1 MKITNFGIPSRFADY
16 EIDESCHLYKVEVF
30 DRAED
35 AKHGTHTTVAGE
47 LVTQDRDMSRNPSG
61 RRTGVALHF
70 WSEVNAAPEDKFVM
84 CIFQHKGGEFIQ
96 FKTLTEYEGKA
107 A

>member
-1 MKITNFGIPSRFADY
+1 MKITNYGTNFADY
-16 EIDESCHLYKVEVF
+16 EIDENCHLYKVEVF

-35 AKHGTHTTVAGE
+35 DTHGTHTTVAGE
-47 LVTQDRDMSRNPSG
+47 LVTQDRNMSGNPSS
-61 RRTGVALHF
+61 RRTGVVLHF
-70 WSEVNAAPEDKFVM
+70 WSEVNEAPEDKFVM

-96 FKTLTEYEGKA
+96 FKTLSEYEGKA

>member
-1 MKITNFGIPSRFADY
+1 MKITDYGMPGFADY

-35 AKHGTHTTVAGE
+35 DTHGTHTTVSGE
-47 LVTQDRDMSRNPSG
+47 LVTQDRDMRGNPSS
-61 RRTGVALHF
+61 RRTGVVLHF
-70 WSEVNAAPEDKFVM
+70 WSEVNEAPEDKFVM

-96 FKTLTEYEGKA
+96 FKTLAEYEGTKA
-107 A
+107 

>member
-1 MKITNFGIPSRFADY
+1 MKITDFGIPGFADY

-61 RRTGVALHF
+61 RRTGVVLHF
-70 WSEVNAAPEDKFVM
+70 WSEVNAAPQDKFVM

-96 FKTLTEYEGKA
+96 FMTLTEYEGA
-107 A
+107 EV

>member
-1 MKITNFGIPSRFADY
+1 MKITEYGTKFADY

-30 DRAED
+30 DRVED
-35 AKHGTHTTVAGE
+35 SEIGVHTTVNGS

-70 WSEVNAAPEDKFVM
+70 FSEVFEAPRDKFVM

-96 FKTLTEYEGKA
+96 FKTLAEYEGTKA
-107 A
+107 

>member
-1 MKITNFGIPSRFADY
+1 MKITDFSQPSFAEY

-47 LVTQDRDMSRNPSG
+47 LVTQDRDMSGNPSS
-61 RRTGVALHF
+61 RRTGVVLHF
-70 WSEVNAAPEDKFVM
+70 WSEVNEAPEDKFVM

-96 FKTLTEYEGKA
+96 FKTLSEYEGKA

>member
-1 MKITNFGIPSRFADY
+1 MNITDFGQPSFADY
-16 EIDESCHLYKVEVF
+16 EIDKSCHLYKVEVF
-30 DRAED
+30 DRVED

-70 WSEVNAAPEDKFVM
+70 WSEVKAAPEDKFVM
-84 CIFQHKGGEFIQ
+84 CIFQHKGGEFIK
-96 FKTLTEYEGKA
+96 FKTLEEYEGEKA
-107 A
+107 

>member
-1 MKITNFGIPSRFADY
+1 MKITNYGTNFADY
-16 EIDESCHLYKVEVF
+16 EIDENCHLYKVEVF

-35 AKHGTHTTVAGE
+35 DTHGTHTTVRGE
-47 LVTQDRDMSRNPSG
+47 LVTQDRDMSGNPSS

>member
-1 MKITNFGIPSRFADY
+1 MKITDFGIPSRFADY

-30 DRAED
+30 DRVED

-47 LVTQDRDMSRNPSG
+47 LVIQDRDMSRNPSS

-70 WSEVNAAPEDKFVM
+70 YSEVRAEPEDKFVM

-96 FKTLTEYEGKA
+96 FKTLAEYEGKA

>member
-1 MKITNFGIPSRFADY
+1 MKITDFRMLGFAEY
-16 EIDESCHLYKVEVF
+16 QIDENCHLYKVEVF

-47 LVTQDRDMSRNPSG
+47 LVTQDRNMSGNPSS
-61 RRTGVALHF
+61 RRTGVVLHF
-70 WSEVNAAPEDKFVM
+70 WSEVNEAPEDKFVM
-84 CIFQHKGGEFIQ
+84 CIFQHKGGEFVQ
-96 FKTLTEYEGKA
+96 FKTLEEYEGKA

>member
-1 MKITNFGIPSRFADY
+1 MKITDFGMSRFADY

-30 DRAED
+30 HRVED
-35 AKHGTHTTVAGE
+35 AERGTHTTVAGE

-70 WSEVNAAPEDKFVM
+70 YSEVNAAPEDKFVM

-96 FKTLTEYEGKA
+96 FKTLAEYEGKTA
-107 A
+107 

>member
-1 MKITNFGIPSRFADY
+1 MRINQYPARSWADY

-47 LVTQDRDMSRNPSG
+47 LVTQDRDMSRNPSS

-70 WSEVNAAPEDKFVM
+70 WSEVNTAPEDKFVM

-96 FKTLTEYEGKA
+96 FKTLAEYEGEA

>member
-1 MKITNFGIPSRFADY
+1 MKINDFGTPGFADY
-16 EIDESCHLYKVEVF
+16 QIDESCHLYKVEVF
-30 DRAED
+30 DRVED

-70 WSEVNAAPEDKFVM
+70 YSEVNAAPEDKFVM
-84 CIFQHKGGEFIQ
+84 CIFQHKGGEYIE
-96 FKTLTEYEGKA
+96 FKTLAEYEGKTA
-107 A
+107 